1 MHSESRRSI
10 LRPSRALIAALL
22 LAAAAG
28 AKAQL
33 SGTTDVDL
41 SNKPD
46 DDEFECTISQ
56 SPREP
61 LRLFVACNQFAPGF
75 FTARSEDGGV
85 TWLPPKSI
93 ASVPDDTPGRD
104 EKEIPAACCD
114 PSATWDSFGNLYLA
128 YLGQTRSDVVIVR
141 STDGGATFLKLQ
153 SFHGSVDQP
162 TIVAADIAAGQVAV
176 WAVWNQGPGTGRVKG
191 GTAMMVATGAIVTGL
206 GDRPNFPDPPVTIP
220 KTDQC
225 SFGDVAIAPGGAVVE
240 ACQKPVGGEG
250 PSKIYVSTD
259 PDGFGPQA
267 FGDPV
272 EATKTNVGGFDSI
285 PAQAIL
291 TVDAEAGLA
300 FDTLSGRL
308 YLVYTD
314 EVVVSTAEG
323 VAETDDLDVKIRTS
337 TDNGA
342 TWSDPPIRV
351 NDQSRMSQFLP
362 RIAMSPGSSRVSVC
376 WYDCRESEFQD
387 EYSKNRETQVYCS
400 TAAPAA
406 SSTANL
412 QFVPNV
418 RISDAP
424 SMSNGTGGEYG
435 DYSGLVYGAGLA
447 HPVWS
452 NRKSVRKGA
461 KEDPKFE
468 AMTDRVGETEPP
480 SRDQVLQRKKPA
492 RRPTPGARKEP

>member
-1 MHSESRRSI
+1 VRSESRPSLLRRSGA
-10 LRPSRALIAALL
+10 RTALL
-22 LAAAAG
+22 LFAAAA
-28 AKAQL
+28 AQAQL

-41 SNKPD
+41 SNNPD

-61 LRLFVACNQFAPGF
+61 LRLFVACNQFAPGLF
-75 FTARSEDGGV
+75 ATRSEDGGV

-93 ASVPDDTPGRD
+93 ASISNDTPGRD
-104 EKEIPAACCD
+104 EKEIPAAFCD
-114 PSATWDSFGNLYLA
+114 PSTTWDSFGNLYLA
-128 YLGQTRSDVVIVR
+128 YIGQGGSDIVIVR
-141 STDGGATFLKLQ
+141 STDGGATFSKLQ

-176 WAVWNQGPGTGRVKG
+176 WAVWNQGPGTGGVKG
-191 GTAMMVATGAIVTGL
+191 GTAMMVATGAIVTGR
-206 GDRPNFPDPPVTIP
+206 GDSPIFPDPPVTIP
-220 KTDQC
+220 KTEQC

-240 ACQKPVGGEG
+240 ACQKPVGGQG
-250 PSKIYVSTD
+250 PSTIYASTD
-259 PDGFGPQA
+259 PDGLGPQA

-272 EATKTNVGGFDSI
+272 KATETNVGGFASI
-285 PAQAIL
+285 PAQARR

-314 EVVVSTAEG
+314 GVVDSTAQG
-323 VAETDDLDVKIRTS
+323 VVKTKDLDIKIRTS

-342 TWSDPPIRV
+342 TWSVDPIRV
-351 NDQSRMSQFLP
+351 NDDQSGMSQFLP
-362 RIAMSPGSSRVSVC
+362 RIAMSPGSSKVSVC
-376 WYDCRESEFQD
+376 WYDCRESASQD
-387 EYSKNRETQVYCS
+387 EFSNDRETQVYCS
-400 TAAPAA
+400 TAAPA

-412 QFVPNV
+412 QFAPNV

-435 DYSGLVYGAGLA
+435 DYSGLTYGAGLA
-447 HPVWS
+447 HPVWAK
-452 NRKSVRKGA
+452 RKSVGKGA

-492 RRPTPGARKEP
+492 RTPTPGAPKKH